1 MSRSVGGWTGL
12 GSGAS
17 LPNAAGAQG
26 GEQAEKEGEHDR
38 VEHDATGRLPPLRIP
53 ELTDGKTAFP
63 DGELANH
70 SYWLIRLL
78 R

>member
-1 MSRSVGGWTGL
+1 MTEWRMM
-12 GSGAS
+12 
-17 LPNAAGAQG
+17 
-26 GEQAEKEGEHDR
+26 
-38 VEHDATGRLPPLRIP
+38 PPDVCLHLRIP
-53 ELTDGKTAFP
+53 ELTDGETAFP